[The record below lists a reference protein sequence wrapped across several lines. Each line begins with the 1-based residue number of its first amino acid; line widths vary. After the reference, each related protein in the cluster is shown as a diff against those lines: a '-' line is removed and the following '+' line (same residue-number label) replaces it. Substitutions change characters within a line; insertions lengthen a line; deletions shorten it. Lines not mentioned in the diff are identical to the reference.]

1 MCSIFR
7 TIAIAALAVTLWT
20 TSAMAGALDDIKSR
34 GSVQIGLEGTYPP
47 FNYVDDKGVLVGFE
61 IDISNALA
69 DKLGVKA
76 AFQPGKF
83 DGLLAALDVKRIDMV
98 VNQITIT
105 PEREQKYAFS
115 EPYTVSGIQ
124 LIVRQGTTD
133 ITKPE
138 DLKGKRV
145 GAVLGTTY
153 EKWLREKVPGVD
165 VRTYDDDAT
174 RNQDLLVGRI
184 DAIPNDRLIVP
195 NLLKQ
200 YGGRLVAS
208 SETFAPQK
216 QAIAM
221 RKDAPDLVKAVN
233 DALAAL
239 RADGTLKKISEKW
252 FGADV
257 TQ

>member
-1 MCSIFR
+1 MRPILASIAAAAFAI
-7 TIAIAALAVTLWT
+7 TCAAAAIA
-20 TSAMAGALDDIKSR
+20 GPLDDIKAR
-34 GSVQIGLEGTYPP
+34 GTVQIGLEGTYPP

-61 IDISNALA
+61 IDIANALA
-69 DKLGVKA
+69 EKLAVKA

-83 DGLLAALDVKRIDMV
+83 DGLLAALDVKRTDMV
-98 VNQITIT
+98 INQITIT
-105 PEREQKYAFS
+105 PEREKKYAFS

-124 LIVRQGTTD
+124 LIVRQGTTG

-153 EKWLREKVPGVD
+153 EKWLREAVPGVD

-195 NLLKQ
+195 NLIKQ

-216 QAIAM
+216 QAIVM
-221 RKDAPDLVKAVN
+221 RKDAPDLLKAVN